1 MFEKKRIT
9 QIYFWD
15 RGIPKIHVIAE
26 DGKAAVGKITPIFD
40 KDGKPIKCLYCEAL
54 GYCP

>member
-15 RGIPKIHVIAE
+15 RGVPKLHIIAE
-26 DGKAAVGKITPIFD
+26 DGNSAAGKITPLFE
-40 KDGKPIKCLYCEAL
+40 KNGKPMKCLYCEAL